1 MTRLL
6 VALSPEEVDAL
17 DRLMA
22 ERDGFVPGLGRQR
35 ARAVGPLLL
44 HGIELAADNERLR
57 EELYLL
63 RDGEQS
69 LHTDLVRER
78 QARREAEAGRERT
91 LKALKAERAEH
102 ARTRRRLRN
111 AHSATARLRASRDA
125 MRRELDGGTHI
136 TNTARPTD
144 SP

>member
-17 DRLMA
+17 DRLVA
-22 ERDGFVPGLGRQR
+22 GSGDFIPGVGRHR

-44 HGIELAADNERLR
+44 RGAELAADNERLHT
-57 EELYLL
+57 ELDRLL
-63 RDGEQS
+63 DGEQS

-102 ARTRRRLRN
+102 ARTRQRLRN
-111 AHSATARLRASRDA
+111 ARAATMRLRESRNA
-125 MRRELDGGTHI
+125 MRDEPRNVATRDR
-136 TNTARPTD
+136 AATD
-144 SP
+144 

>member
-17 DRLMA
+17 DRLVA
-22 ERDGFVPGLGRQR
+22 ELNEFVPGTARQR

-44 HGIELAADNERLR
+44 CSVELASDNERLR
-57 EELYLL
+57 GEVDRL

-78 QARREAEAGRERT
+78 QARTEAEAGHERT
-91 LKALKAERAEH
+91 LNALKAERDHH

-111 AHSATARLRASRDA
+111 ARAAAMRLRASRDA
-125 MRRELDGGTHI
+125 MHRQLDGGAHVTSG
-136 TNTARPTD
+136 TATD
-144 SP
+144 